1 MHRRGIAIC
10 LLGLGL
16 FRPDPLEA
24 QALRLQRRAPDLL
37 LGFRPTYR
45 AEGQRTLSLVLGG
58 GSAKGL
64 AHIGVFELLDA
75 EGLAEDSLTGTSAG
89 ALMGGFRAAGFSGQG
104 LRWAFKGT
112 DFGRAIFDSR
122 RRTPGLA
129 LAEEEELQATVVRL
143 DLRPEGWDF
152 LPGES
157 TGRAATQTLMAHLLR
172 ADALCGGDF
181 SRLRVP
187 FACVTSNLSEGR
199 LQTFSDGNLVTA
211 VRASMSIPGVFR
223 PVRSGGQQLVD
234 GGISQNLPVLE
245 ARRRHPQALQVAVDV
260 SDPWDGGPAGNPFSL
275 LGRSLAHSVEVM
287 TRLNREAAD
296 LLVRPEVGGFDIFD
310 FHGQVDALAGRGR
323 AAMEAALPA
332 LEAQL
337 YGPDGDRPLGAERLA
352 WLPQPPPELA
362 ALAAACLPAG
372 RPWLRRDGIRLLR
385 RALAGG
391 LVADAWLELRPGPEP
406 VLEVHHRPNP
416 VLREVRLEV
425 PEGWRAR
432 AEALLREGGF
442 RAGLPFREPQ
452 FGALLEQL
460 LIEAS
465 LRGRPLVDLRGSGLE
480 AGGVLRLVLREA
492 SICAV
497 DVDDRE
503 LRPPSKEAML
513 RLFLPLVGRPL
524 DTEGLARRLL
534 ELDQT
539 LNLQN
544 PMVRLR
550 VGPDGQDWILG
561 AEASDRRRVQVN
573 AAAAY
578 ESTWGLHGVL
588 DAWLR
593 DALVKGME
601 WRLHVA
607 ANRIQQG
614 AGLSFRCALPS
625 DPSQGFFAG
634 VRAERQRFEGDPL
647 LGYFGAVPDAAGYQA
662 LVENAGQRSRDLFG
676 GLFLRFGPERRG
688 LAEVELQR
696 RESDLMPRAFPWIRN
711 REEALLLSA
720 EWDSLDR
727 HSFPGEGLLLRSRLL
742 AGRTGTRIRTAP
754 EPAATRA
761 NLRGAYLLARA
772 LKPDLAGP
780 VGVDLAAEAGM
791 GWHTLLV
798 ADRQYLLG
806 GDASLIGTPSTRFL
820 APNFAILRAG
830 LPVPLRRA
838 FGGQVQVVPRLD
850 WGRFAQDPNRLTA
863 GMRVLG
869 QGILVRGAVGKFR
882 IETGWGRI
890 KVRPFGPGPV
900 RTEQQLN
907 ILVGARPFDL
917 WARK

>member
-1 MHRRGIAIC
+1 MRGRGISLC
-10 LLGLGL
+10 LLVLSLLQGQTLRL
-16 FRPDPLEA
+16 ARREPDLQLRFRPS
-24 QALRLQRRAPDLL
+24 
-37 LGFRPTYR
+37 YR
-45 AEGQRTLSLVLGG
+45 AEGQRPLSLVLGG

-64 AHIGVFELLDA
+64 AHIGVFEVLDA
-75 EGLAEDSLTGTSAG
+75 EGLAEDAITGTSAG
-89 ALMGGFRAAGFSGQG
+89 ALMGGFRAAGFSGEG
-104 LRWAFKGT
+104 LRWAFKRT
-112 DFGRAIFDSR
+112 DFGQAIFDSR
-122 RRTPGLA
+122 RRTPGQA
-129 LAEEEELQATVVRL
+129 LGEEEERQATVLRL
-143 DLRPEGWDF
+143 DLRPEGWDT

-181 SRLRVP
+181 ARLRVP

-199 LQTFSDGNLVTA
+199 LQTFQQGNLVTA

-223 PVRSGGQQLVD
+223 PVRSGDQQLVD

-245 ARRRHPQALQVAVDV
+245 GRRLHPRALQLAVDV

-296 LLVRPEVGGFDIFD
+296 LLVRPQVGGFDIFD
-310 FHGQVDALAGRGR
+310 FHGQVDALARRGR
-323 AAMEAALPA
+323 EAMQAALPA

-337 YGPDGDRPLGAERLA
+337 YGAEGELPLGAARWDAVGE
-352 WLPQPPPELA
+352 PPPALRD
-362 ALAAACLPAG
+362 LAAACLPPG
-372 RPWLRRDGIRLLR
+372 QPWRRRDGVRLLR

-391 LVADAWLELRPGPEP
+391 LAAEVWLELRTGPEP
-406 VLEVHHRPNP
+406 VLELHHRPNP
-416 VLREVRLEV
+416 VIQKALLEV
-425 PEGWRAR
+425 PDGWRVR
-432 AEALLREGGF
+432 AADLLRERGF
-442 RAGLPFREPQ
+442 AAGLPFREPQ

-465 LRGRPLVDLRGSGLE
+465 LRGRPLVDLRGSGL
-480 AGGVLRLVLREA
+480 AADGTLRLVLREA
-492 SICAV
+492 AISAI

-524 DTEGLARRLL
+524 ETEGLARRLL
-534 ELDQT
+534 ELDQA

-544 PMVRLR
+544 PMVRLQ
-550 VGPDGQDWILG
+550 VGPDGRDWILG

-578 ESTWGLHGVL
+578 ETTWGLHGVL

-601 WRLHVA
+601 WRLHGF

-634 VRAERQRFEGDPL
+634 VRASRQRFEGDPL
-647 LGYFGAVPDAAGYQA
+647 LGYFGAGPDPGGYQA
-662 LVENAGQRSRDLFG
+662 LIENAGQRTEDLFG
-676 GLFLRFGPERRG
+676 GLFLRFGADRKG
-688 LAEVELQR
+688 LAEIEVQR
-696 RESDLMPRAFPWIRN
+696 RRAELSPRAFPWLRN
-711 REEALLLSA
+711 REDALVLSA
-720 EWDSLDR
+720 EWDCLDR
-727 HSFPGEGLLLRSRLL
+727 HSFPSEGLLLRSRLL
-742 AGRTGTRIRTAP
+742 AGRTETRVRMDP
-754 EPAATRA
+754 EPAATRE
-761 NLRGAYLLARA
+761 NLRGAYLLVRA
-772 LKPDLAGP
+772 LARDLAGP
-780 VGVDLAAEAGM
+780 VGADFAAEAGM
-791 GWHTLLV
+791 GWHTLLT
-798 ADRQYLLG
+798 ADRQFLLG
-806 GDASLIGTPSTRFL
+806 GDSSLIGTPSTRFL
-820 APNFAILRAG
+820 APNFAIFRAG
-830 LPVPLRRA
+830 LPIPLRRA

-850 WGRFAQDPNRLTA
+850 YGRFAQDPNALTA

-869 QGILVRGAVGKFR
+869 QGLLVRGAVGKFR

-890 KVRPFGPGPV
+890 RVRPFGPGPV
-900 RTEQQLN
+900 RSEQQLN

-917 WARK
+917 WSRK